1 MKNLFF
7 KDKLRRHL
15 YNKVELKY
23 SILKHISRDFT
34 LPKQVRMKAFFL
46 LKMLPKNS
54 SIVRVR
60 TRCLVTNRSRSI
72 YKKFKVS
79 RLVFRRLALKGSL
92 IGVRKS
98 S

>member
-1 MKNLFF
+1 MKSLFF
-7 KDKLRRHL
+7 KDKLRRFL
-15 YNKVELKY
+15 YNEVELKY
-23 SILKHISRDFT
+23 SILKHISRDGT

-54 SIVRVR
+54 SIGRIR
-60 TRCLVTNRSRSI
+60 TRCLSTNRSRSI

-79 RLVFRRLALKGSL
+79 RLVFRRLALKGAL
-92 IGVRKS
+92 VGVRKS